1 MKRRFLLCKEK
12 LAKKS
17 IKKYLAKK
25 KNFFIIGECRF
36 L

>member
-17 IKKYLAKK
+17 IKKYLAKRK
-25 KNFFIIGECRF
+25 IS